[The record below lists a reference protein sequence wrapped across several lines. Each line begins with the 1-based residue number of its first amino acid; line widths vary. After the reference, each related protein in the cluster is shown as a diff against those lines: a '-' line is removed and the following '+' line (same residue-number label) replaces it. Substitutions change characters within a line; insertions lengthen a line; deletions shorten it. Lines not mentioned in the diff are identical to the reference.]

1 MCLLLTATRRNC
13 WWSLQESSEV
23 KKKHCAS
30 LSSKLF
36 YDMLDKGWR
45 MVPRKTW
52 ISENFW
58 QDLEISEAFLRGLE
72 VSFWH
77 FFFFFTFF
85 ESRNFLPKSLGLRF
99 LIRIS
104 ASRRVSDF
112 TIRHPF
118 DRNADRPEPT
128 QAWHRLLLL
137 FQGTISSVVKA
148 LDARAE
154 GRGLDPRGR
163 NMTEERR
170 YCVSPANGYTLRG
183 LDDHVKC
190 RPRLRSRRKLSVLN

>member
-52 ISENFW
+52 ISENFGK
-58 QDLEISEAFLRGLE
+58 ISKSRKRFWE
-72 VSFWH
+72 VSKSRFGM
-77 FFFFFTFF
+77 FFFFTFF
-85 ESRNFLPKSLGLRF
+85 ESRNFLPKSLGLGF

-148 LDARAE
+148 LDARA
-154 GRGLDPRGR
+154 
-163 NMTEERR
+163 
-170 YCVSPANGYTLRG
+170 
-183 LDDHVKC
+183 
-190 RPRLRSRRKLSVLN
+190 